1 MFAVY
6 GLFDIYKIWWKIKR
20 TLVFINLFVKKKT
33 FVANMAIDITHHF
46 ALDEF
51 CSKQFSWHYSDKACS
66 KFLVKKEGM
75 KNEFW

>member
-1 MFAVY
+1 
-6 GLFDIYKIWWKIKR
+6 
-20 TLVFINLFVKKKT
+20 
-33 FVANMAIDITHHF
+33 MAIDITHHF